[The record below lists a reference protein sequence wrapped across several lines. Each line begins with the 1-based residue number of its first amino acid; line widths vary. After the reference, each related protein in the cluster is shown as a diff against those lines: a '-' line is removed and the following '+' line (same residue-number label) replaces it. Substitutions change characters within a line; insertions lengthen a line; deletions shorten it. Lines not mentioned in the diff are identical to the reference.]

1 MLKDII
7 SKADYSFLRTDEK
20 LGKNVILLG
29 LCGSYSY
36 GTNNENSDI
45 DIRGCALNSK
55 REILLGRDFE
65 QITDISTDTVIFSF
79 KKLVQLLTSC
89 NPNVIELLGLKKEH
103 YFEVTDIGRELLDN
117 KELFLS
123 QRAVKSF
130 MGYAEHQF
138 RKLKNACADE
148 KLSMAEA
155 ESHIEAHRQKL
166 SKLEMNFVRVYY
178 MGFDLLEKGVVKT
191 FRDEEHDLLMGL
203 RNGKFLSAENKPA
216 PEFFGLAE
224 DLRNRFQYAAA
235 NTSLPHEP
243 DIKRI
248 EDFIISVN
256 RRVVSSTED

>member
-1 MLKDII
+1 
-7 SKADYSFLRTDEK
+7 
-20 LGKNVILLG
+20 
-29 LCGSYSY
+29 
-36 GTNNENSDI
+36 
-45 DIRGCALNSK
+45 
-55 REILLGRDFE
+55 
-65 QITDISTDTVIFSF
+65 
-79 KKLVQLLTSC
+79 
-89 NPNVIELLGLKKEH
+89 
-103 YFEVTDIGRELLDN
+103 
-117 KELFLS
+117 
-123 QRAVKSF
+123 

-191 FRDEEHDLLMGL
+191 FRDEEHDLLMSL
-203 RNGKFLSAENKPA
+203 RNGKFLTAENKPV
-216 PEFFGLAE
+216 PEFFRLAE

>member
-1 MLKDII
+1 M
-7 SKADYSFLRTDEK
+7 
-20 LGKNVILLG
+20 
-29 LCGSYSY
+29 
-36 GTNNENSDI
+36 
-45 DIRGCALNSK
+45 
-55 REILLGRDFE
+55 
-65 QITDISTDTVIFSF
+65 
-79 KKLVQLLTSC
+79 
-89 NPNVIELLGLKKEH
+89 GLKKEH

-130 MGYAEHQF
+130 MGYAEQQF
-138 RKLKNACADE
+138 HKLKNACADE
-148 KLSMAEA
+148 RLSTAVAEN
-155 ESHIEAHRQKL
+155 HIEAQRKKL

-178 MGFDLLEKGVVKT
+178 MGFDLLEKGVVKA

>member
-1 MLKDII
+1 M
-7 SKADYSFLRTDEK
+7 
-20 LGKNVILLG
+20 
-29 LCGSYSY
+29 
-36 GTNNENSDI
+36 
-45 DIRGCALNSK
+45 
-55 REILLGRDFE
+55 
-65 QITDISTDTVIFSF
+65 
-79 KKLVQLLTSC
+79 
-89 NPNVIELLGLKKEH
+89 
-103 YFEVTDIGRELLDN
+103 LDN

-191 FRDEEHDLLMGL
+191 FRDEEHDLLMSL
-203 RNGKFLSAENKPA
+203 RNGKFLTAENKPV
-216 PEFFGLAE
+216 PEFFRLAE